1 MWIISSSLETCNIIF
16 FFGCAV
22 RPLFGLRGRKAR
34 TSIISKMFYNLES
47 PTVTSATPR
56 SSSIIMPTSTPS
68 PIFLST
74 SAPSGYSLQP
84 RSLLNSKSNTAFSLP
99 SRLYAEV
106 EEVIGG
112 PELNQAEGEDST
124 ILSVLKRGEWGFS
137 ELQFDIVDV

>member
-1 MWIISSSLETCNIIF
+1 M
-16 FFGCAV
+16 
-22 RPLFGLRGRKAR
+22 
-34 TSIISKMFYNLES
+34 
-47 PTVTSATPR
+47 TSATPR